1 MYATRTEVLVAP
13 GKSLAWET
21 FWTRVAEP
29 GKAQPGFQVF
39 IEAHPNSKYAS
50 TPVSG
55 DSYEVVRQ
63 V

>member
-1 MYATRTEVLVAP
+1 MDAFSSAVLGSQIPQIQA
-13 GKSLAWET
+13 L
-21 FWTRVAEP
+21 
-29 GKAQPGFQVF
+29 

-55 DSYEVVRQ
+55 ESYEVVRQ